1 MTKVG
6 VNTGAVFE
14 QLFNTVL
21 PMKGY
26 RIVGKEEYQP
36 FLPPS
41 ISGGRHIPDKVIEI
55 PESDRWVILSKKW
68 QETPGTAEQK
78 VPFEVIKLIDTIKT
92 SDAKFPYAYIILGGE
107 GWNPKLKDFYL
118 KGGLNP
124 YINGYDLVRIVNS
137 DQFLTL
143 VNRNKL

>member
-1 MTKVG
+1 MAKAG

-14 QLFNTVL
+14 QLFNAVL

-26 RIVGKEEYQP
+26 RILGRQEYE
-36 FLPPS
+36 FFIPPS
-41 ISGGRHIPDKVIEI
+41 ISGGKHRPDKVIET
-55 PESDRWVILSKKW
+55 PDGHWLILSKKW
-68 QETPGTAEQK
+68 QETTGTAEQK
-78 VPFEVIKLIDTIKT
+78 VPFEVIKLIDTINNSNK
-92 SDAKFPYAYIILGGE
+92 KFPYAYLILGGE
-107 GWNPKLKDFYL
+107 GWNPRLKDFYL

-124 YINGYDLVRIVNS
+124 YINGHHLVHIVNS

>member
-1 MTKVG
+1 MTKAG

-26 RIVGKEEYQP
+26 RIIDRQEYEP
-36 FLPPS
+36 FIPPTL
-41 ISGGRHIPDKVIEI
+41 SGGRHRPDKVIET
-55 PESDRWVILSKKW
+55 PDARWLILSKKW

-78 VPFEVIKLIDTIKT
+78 VPFEVIKLIDTINK
-92 SDAKFPYAYIILGGE
+92 SNNKFPYSYLILGGE
-107 GWNPKLKDFYL
+107 GWTPKLKDFYL
-118 KGGLNP
+118 RGGLNQ
-124 YINGYDLVRIVNS
+124 YINGHHLVRIVNS